1 MIVFNGFEVLEWVI
15 LAFMVLILVVGVIL
29 FKMWVILER
38 LKEKFRVWK
47 DKRRKR
53 KL

>member
-1 MIVFNGFEVLEWVI
+1 MIIFDGFEVLAWI
-15 LAFMVLILVVGVIL
+15 FLAFMLLIFIVGMILV
-29 FKMWVILER
+29 R
-38 LKEKFRVWK
+38 LKEKFEVWK

>member
-1 MIVFNGFEVLEWVI
+1 MVVFNGFEILEWAVLAIMLLIFIVGTI
-15 LAFMVLILVVGVIL
+15 LGRLNER
-29 FKMWVILER
+29 FKN
-38 LKEKFRVWK
+38 WK

>member
-1 MIVFNGFEVLEWVI
+1 MVVFNGFEVLEGI
-15 LAFMVLILVVGVIL
+15 FLALMILVFVVLWIL
-29 FKMWVILER
+29 VR
-38 LKEKFRVWK
+38 LKQKFEIWK

>member
-1 MIVFNGFEVLEWVI
+1 MVVFNGFEVLEWI
-15 LAFMVLILVVGVIL
+15 VLILMILVFIVGMIVV
-29 FKMWVILER
+29 R
-38 LKEKFRVWK
+38 LKEKFEIWK

>member
-1 MIVFNGFEVLEWVI
+1 MVVFNGFEVLEWI
-15 LAFMVLILVVGVIL
+15 VLILMLLVFIVGTIVV
-29 FKMWVILER
+29 R
-38 LKEKFRVWK
+38 LKEKFEIWK

>member
-1 MIVFNGFEVLEWVI
+1 MVVFNGFEVLEWI
-15 LAFMVLILVVGVIL
+15 VLILMLLVFIVGMTVG
-29 FKMWVILER
+29 R
-38 LKEKFRVWK
+38 LKEKFEIWK

>member
-1 MIVFNGFEVLEWVI
+1 MVVFNGFEVLEWI
-15 LAFMVLILVVGVIL
+15 VLILMLLVFVVGMIV
-29 FKMWVILER
+29 VR
-38 LKEKFRVWK
+38 LKEKFEIWK

>member
-1 MIVFNGFEVLEWVI
+1 MVVFDGFEVLEWI
-15 LAFMVLILVVGVIL
+15 VLILMILVFIVGMIVV
-29 FKMWVILER
+29 R
-38 LKEKFRVWK
+38 LKEKFEVWK

>member
-1 MIVFNGFEVLEWVI
+1 MVVFNGFEILEWV
-15 LAFMVLILVVGVIL
+15 VLILMLLVFIVGVI
-29 FKMWVILER
+29 VVR
-38 LKEKFRVWK
+38 LKEKFEVWK

>member
-1 MIVFNGFEVLEWVI
+1 MVVFNGFEILEWVI
-15 LAFMVLILVVGVIL
+15 LILMLLVFIVGMIVV
-29 FKMWVILER
+29 R
-38 LKEKFRVWK
+38 LKEKFEIWK

>member
-1 MIVFNGFEVLEWVI
+1 MVVFDGFEILEWVI
-15 LAFMVLILVVGVIL
+15 LILMILVFIVGMIV
-29 FKMWVILER
+29 VR
-38 LKEKFRVWK
+38 LKEKFEIWK

>member
-1 MIVFNGFEVLEWVI
+1 MVVFNGFEILEWV
-15 LAFMVLILVVGVIL
+15 VLILMLLVFIVGMIVV
-29 FKMWVILER
+29 R
-38 LKEKFRVWK
+38 LKEKFEVWK

>member
-1 MIVFNGFEVLEWVI
+1 MVVFNGFEILEWAI
-15 LAFMVLILVVGVIL
+15 LILMLLVFIVV
-29 FKMWVILER
+29 R
-38 LKEKFRVWK
+38 LKEKFEIWK

>member
-1 MIVFNGFEVLEWVI
+1 MVIFNGFEVLEWV
-15 LAFMVLILVVGVIL
+15 VLILMLLVFIVGMLVV
-29 FKMWVILER
+29 R
-38 LKEKFRVWK
+38 LKEKFEIWK

>member
-1 MIVFNGFEVLEWVI
+1 MVVFNGFEVLEW
-15 LAFMVLILVVGVIL
+15 AVLILMLLVFIVGMIVV
-29 FKMWVILER
+29 R
-38 LKEKFRVWK
+38 LKEKFEIWK

>member
-1 MIVFNGFEVLEWVI
+1 MVVFNGFEVLEWVI
-15 LAFMVLILVVGVIL
+15 LILMLLVFIVGMIVV
-29 FKMWVILER
+29 R
-38 LKEKFRVWK
+38 LKEKFEIWK